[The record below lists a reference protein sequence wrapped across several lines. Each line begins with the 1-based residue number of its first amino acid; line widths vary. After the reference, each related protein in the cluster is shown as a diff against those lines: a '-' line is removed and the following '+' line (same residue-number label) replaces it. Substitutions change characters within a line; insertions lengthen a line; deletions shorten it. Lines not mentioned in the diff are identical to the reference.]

1 MKIAGYLKE
10 KQPILYRTF
19 ANAMQN
25 NTVTHSYLIVGEAGT
40 PLLETAT
47 YLAKSLLCDHPDP
60 LAD

>member
-19 ANAMQN
+19 ANALQN

-40 PLLETAT
+40 RHCVP
-47 YLAKSLLCDHPDP
+47 SPSVPRNNCIIC
-60 LAD
+60 